1 MGTFLFKFSHTADNA
16 MLEIRRV
23 PFTSSTKDRDS
34 ILDIHTNYMFIFRR
48 VPIHVAYIYLF
59 IDIPIHTYDISI
71 YKCMLIP
78 TWLYKGCTKCTQTD
92 II

>member
-59 IDIPIHTYDISI
+59 IDIPIHTYA
-71 YKCMLIP
+71 
-78 TWLYKGCTKCTQTD
+78 
-92 II
+92 